1 MKTAEKSATEKILF
15 IDTST
20 NNSTV
25 VVLNSDKML
34 DKVVWDGSG
43 ELSDSLLMKI
53 EEILKNSNLN
63 LLDISLIA
71 VNPGP
76 GSYTG
81 LRIGISTVNAISW
94 STKIPISSAK
104 FEGDRIKFL
113 TPPGYNPIFPV
124 YSGPPNITKSKKT

>member
-1 MKTAEKSATEKILF
+1 MKTAEKSATKKVLF

-20 NNSTV
+20 NDSV
-25 VVLNSDKML
+25 MAVLDNNKIL
-34 DKVVWDGSG
+34 NKIIWNGSG

-63 LLDISLIA
+63 LTYISLIA

-94 STKIPISSAK
+94 STKIPISSVK

-124 YSGPPNITKSKKT
+124 YSRPPNITKPKKT